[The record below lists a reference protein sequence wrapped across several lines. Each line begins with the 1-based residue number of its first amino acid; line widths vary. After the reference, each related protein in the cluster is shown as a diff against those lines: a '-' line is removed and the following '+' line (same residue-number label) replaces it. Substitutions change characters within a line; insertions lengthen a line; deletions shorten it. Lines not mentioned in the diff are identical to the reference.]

1 MKKCKKGITLILVAA
16 MMMSQT
22 VYGQEISPTTS
33 GVFES
38 VADNQSAEETMEVDA
53 DGEDVAEETEISE
66 KIITEAV
73 ETEEKLATENETFV
87 DGGLT
92 YQVNDDGE
100 SCTVVS
106 YDNSVDKDLIVP
118 DSVNGLAV
126 TGVAEKAF
134 YNCTKLE
141 SIQLPTGIK
150 KIQAHTFEGCENLE
164 NLVIPGNVESISD
177 YAFYNCK
184 GLVSVVFS
192 EGVRYIYSYAFGNC
206 GSLRIVGLPKSIS
219 SIWDDAFKGCSDIEV
234 SYDGFEKNKE
244 EINLVDET
252 LKNATWYCRTSD
264 GGSCGENL
272 KWSITDD
279 GVLKIYGSGKMTD
292 YSSLN
297 QSPPWYDYHYD
308 VTTIE
313 IAEGVAYL
321 SRNSFQDMSFVK
333 KIYFN
338 TDMMKNEQA
347 HQVFSITSSK
357 DCELIIGDS
366 VTKIAPHLFERAI
379 GIKKITFDNPQK
391 CTEIGEYAFADCYNV
406 EELVMPEGVTSIGAH
421 AFDGCSA
428 ITKLTIPSGTAAI
441 GDYAFDN
448 CTELLLLFETKVLPS
463 ELGDHWSGD
472 AAVCVDPVRFGT
484 TDYGQE
490 YWVDKDNTVHV
501 WKYKGEAKEVIIPSQ
516 IEGMP
521 VVKIEPNSFSGQS
534 ITSVTIPETITEIGR
549 SAFAACVKL
558 EEIHYNAVS
567 LKDLEKTNFAFYRVG
582 RNSEVNVIFGARVE
596 RIPANLFVP
605 YDDSGN
611 WGRYD
616 KEDCT
621 PALKSVTFEENSVC
635 KSIGQKAFGYC
646 ETLEKIVIP
655 ESIVEFGKDA
665 FYVCTGL
672 ETAGP
677 AGGGYNYEFEWTE
690 EIPDYAFSDYVI
702 SYAGK
707 ELNSITLPDT
717 IQRIGAHAFEET
729 YTTDLT
735 LPESVTEIGEYAFAN
750 CRNFNVAL
758 PDGISEIGEGAFYN
772 SENIDIQF
780 PASLTVI
787 KDKVYGKHSGSSIEI
802 PENIKSIGD
811 ESFGNFSE
819 ITISKNLTH
828 IGKTFTSGL
837 RTIHYNGTEK
847 DREKMT
853 YPSSWDKVEWNYS
866 EEHDD
871 EKDYDESVRFFEK
884 WDAET
889 QTAYFG
895 KMDLLGS
902 RVGEESDTSFIND
915 VDKLVGHYVLVETK
929 KRDDNLVDSDTL
941 ISIRPVDSK
950 IGIVESVDSN
960 KIVIGDETYSSS
972 EGLDDFVDYEGEEV
986 LYHVCEG
993 KLKEI
998 EILQTGTGELTYWNT
1013 DNRKIKI
1020 KSEGYLSSLADAET
1034 IKFLGK
1040 TKFTNVSVQY
1050 TYDDLGFIYH
1060 VSDYVPSGE
1069 VSYYDT
1075 YVPPTKEESILL
1087 KYAAEWNKAYDNYVQ
1102 ALKDAFDKMAGMDEE
1117 KKEAIITAEAQRMQ
1131 KNDKESSSKYLTGN
1145 LGQYSLYAYK
1155 GLAEFFYDNTSTKM
1169 GVGISDV
1176 SGTFSGA
1183 QLVNNILKACYN
1195 SSKEY
1200 DYDNVKVSISVFTA
1214 GSARFG
1220 DLKYTVYDKNG
1231 KQIEQRTVAVCSTI
1245 EECEA
1250 SIKSYVDEL
1259 KDLATTSAYNVASAV
1274 YTDILG
1280 KPLSTLS
1287 KDYLNK
1293 TAGIIERRL
1302 AVSLSEKFKVAGV
1315 GDIIKDLD
1323 ECYTYYTWI
1332 TKTINQ
1338 GKYDNIVDATKNITS
1353 LEFKDT
1359 TIKDAAAKKA
1369 YSVLKSATNKL
1380 TKKCEGYIA
1389 GTVTGDSKC
1398 AFKVKFKC
1406 PVNVEVYN
1414 SDGEKI
1420 GYVDETDVWYTDDLE
1435 ITDLGGAKEVCIL
1448 NGDLPTFKVTS
1459 YDYGKLDCT
1468 IEEYNE
1474 NYEPVSRLNYYDIDL
1489 NTQSEFEIV
1498 MKNDLASNKENLA
1511 ITSDGNEIYADEC
1524 VSVDDKAGV
1533 EVICT
1538 PTTDDGSE
1546 GGEISGAG
1554 MYIRGDEVVLS
1565 ANTYEGYYFTG
1576 WYQGEELLSVDSSYE
1591 FTAREDADI
1600 EARFIHDEFI
1610 YIQAEA
1616 EDGGYVIGSGRYLIG
1631 EKAVLTAVPDENA
1644 IFMGWYNGDEKV
1656 SDDAEYEFDVSEDI
1670 TLTAHFKPQET
1681 LEKVELIKAADTGKA
1696 EIEVSWKAVE
1706 GAEGYRIYRKFT
1718 GGNWKQLAEV
1728 EADQLSYVDSS
1739 GVTGKLYSYTVQA
1752 FKMADGKEIAGEYD
1766 KTGVSATKLPAAV
1779 VLKEAKSNEKDGIDI
1794 SWNKVSNADGY
1805 RVYRKE
1811 NGGSWARIAD
1821 IESNTKVMYTDKT
1834 ANTGRTYYY
1843 TVRAYKVYE
1852 GNAVLGG
1859 YDNHGVTAVF
1869 KDTIKTL
1876 ETVVLDK
1883 TADSGKGSIIV
1894 SWKAVNGAEG
1904 YRIYKK
1910 FAGSSWQRVT
1920 NVTAD
1925 QLSYDDGSGVTGKT
1939 YIYTVR
1945 AFKHVDG
1952 KEVLGGFDSK
1962 GLTATKLPAKV
1973 TLREAKDNGKG
1984 GITVSW
1990 NKVSTATGYR
2000 VYRKEAGGS
2009 WKGLGNVASNATT
2022 TYTDQNVTAGKSYV
2036 YTIRAYKEYEGKSYF
2051 GDYDKTGKT
2060 AVVTS
2065 LQEIVKLL
2073 AATAE
2078 SGRKI
2083 TVTWKKAGNC
2093 DGYILY
2099 RKSGSGSWSRLT
2111 KITDKNVSSY
2121 TDGSGT
2127 AGTTYTY
2134 TVRAYKTINGKEA
2147 MGGFDS
2153 KGVSA
2158 KCKN

>member
-1 MKKCKKGITLILVAA
+1 MKKCRKGIALILVAA

-22 VYGQEISPTTS
+22 VYGQEISQTASETAETIEESQLVSEIETDAEETVEEITETVDSEEDETISESQSEADIWETETEDSKLEELVEGDFLYTVSSNEAKITGYTGEDSKVEIPSVIDSYPVTEICDYAFDGCESLEELVIPESVKKIGVYIIRNTGVRSITIPKSVVDTNHDMDSGKCDGPMSGAENLKEVIFEEGMEYLPAYILASDSYTS
-33 GVFES
+33 GV
-38 VADNQSAEETMEVDA
+38 
-53 DGEDVAEETEISE
+53 E
-66 KIITEAV
+66 KVQI
-73 ETEEKLATENETFV
+73 
-87 DGGLT
+87 
-92 YQVNDDGE
+92 
-100 SCTVVS
+100 
-106 YDNSVDKDLIVP
+106 P
-118 DSVNGLAV
+118 DSVTEIKNYAFAGCVGLTEINFPENLKIIGRNV
-126 TGVAEKAF
+126 FYGCTGINEITIPASVREMGDNIF
-134 YNCTKLE
+134 TNCTGLE
-141 SIQLPTGIK
+141 NVVIENGVTSIGGWAFQGCRSLV
-150 KIQAHTFEGCENLE
+150 KINIPDSVTSMSMLTFEGCSSLTTVTIPDSVKSMHFDALFAGCTNLT
-164 NLVIPGNVESISD
+164 NV
-177 YAFYNCK
+177 K
-184 GLVSVVFS
+184 
-192 EGVRYIYSYAFGNC
+192 
-206 GSLRIVGLPKSIS
+206 LPKNVRSTGSGGSAFLNCTSLCSVELPIGLTSIPHDMFYGCTNLKSVSIPDGVIEIGS
-219 SIWDDAFKGCSDIEV
+219 SAFRNCSSLTV
-234 SYDGFEKNKE
+234 
-244 EINLVDET
+244 INL
-252 LKNATWYCRTSD
+252 
-264 GGSCGENL
+264 
-272 KWSITDD
+272 
-279 GVLKIYGSGKMTD
+279 
-292 YSSLN
+292 
-297 QSPPWYDYHYD
+297 P
-308 VTTIE
+308 
-313 IAEGVAYL
+313 
-321 SRNSFQDMSFVK
+321 
-333 KIYFN
+333 
-338 TDMMKNEQA
+338 
-347 HQVFSITSSK
+347 
-357 DCELIIGDS
+357 DS
-366 VTKIAPHLFERAI
+366 VTKIDGNGYGYTFSGCSSLISISLPE
-379 GIKKITFDNPQK
+379 GIKKIGSDDFSE
-391 CTEIGEYAFADCYNV
+391 CSS
-406 EELVMPEGVTSIGAH
+406 LVGIDIPKSVTSIGTCAFEKCSSLSSISLPENLTTISSGMLNQCSNLAYVNIPSNVTTVKSSAFSGCSSLKEISIPASVISIEKYAFYDCSSLENIVLPEGITVLSDYLFYNCSSLKELRIPKSVVDIEAYTFQFCNRLTQIDIPEGVEH
-421 AFDGCSA
+421 LGGYAFYGCTGLKNISIPDSVQEIGSGAFDGCTNLREIVLPSGLNS
-428 ITKLTIPSGTAAI
+428 IESSLFYNCSQIEKICIPSG
-441 GDYAFDN
+441 
-448 CTELLLLFETKVLPS
+448 V
-463 ELGDHWSGD
+463 
-472 AAVCVDPVRFGT
+472 
-484 TDYGQE
+484 
-490 YWVDKDNTVHV
+490 
-501 WKYKGEAKEVIIPSQ
+501 
-516 IEGMP
+516 
-521 VVKIEPNSFSGQS
+521 
-534 ITSVTIPETITEIGR
+534 TEIGQ
-549 SAFAACVKL
+549 
-558 EEIHYNAVS
+558 Y
-567 LKDLEKTNFAFYRVG
+567 AFYG
-582 RNSEVNVIFGARVE
+582 CS
-596 RIPANLFVP
+596 NLK
-605 YDDSGN
+605 YL
-611 WGRYD
+611 W
-616 KEDCT
+616 
-621 PALKSVTFEENSVC
+621 
-635 KSIGQKAFGYC
+635 I
-646 ETLEKIVIP
+646 
-655 ESIVEFGKDA
+655 
-665 FYVCTGL
+665 
-672 ETAGP
+672 
-677 AGGGYNYEFEWTE
+677 
-690 EIPDYAFSDYVI
+690 
-702 SYAGK
+702 
-707 ELNSITLPDT
+707 
-717 IQRIGAHAFEET
+717 
-729 YTTDLT
+729 
-735 LPESVTEIGEYAFAN
+735 PESVTKIGRCSVEKCNSLAIYYEGNEEKWKNIKIEYDN
-750 CRNFNVAL
+750 DTLNKLRK
-758 PDGISEIGEGAFYN
+758 EGAIIYN
-772 SENIDIQF
+772 S
-780 PASLTVI
+780 T
-787 KDKVYGKHSGSSIEI
+787 
-802 PENIKSIGD
+802 GD
-811 ESFGNFSE
+811 ESNNA
-819 ITISKNLTH
+819 SKN
-828 IGKTFTSGL
+828 
-837 RTIHYNGTEK
+837 
-847 DREKMT
+847 
-853 YPSSWDKVEWNYS
+853 
-866 EEHDD
+866 
-871 EKDYDESVRFFEK
+871 ESVRFFEK

-986 LYHVCEG
+986 LYHVYEG

-1087 KYAAEWNKAYDNYVQ
+1087 KYAAEWNKAYDNYIQ

-1155 GLAEFFYDNTSTKM
+1155 GLAEFFYENTSTKM

-1293 TAGIIERRL
+1293 TAGIIERRF

-1616 EDGGYVIGSGRYLIG
+1616 EDGGYVIGSGRYLTG

-1670 TLTAHFKPQET
+1670 TLTAHFKQQET

-1706 GAEGYRIYRKFT
+1706 GTEGYRIYRKFT
-1718 GGNWKQLAEV
+1718 GGNWKQLVEV
-1728 EADQLSYVDSS
+1728 EADQLSYVDNS

-1752 FKMADGKEIAGEYD
+1752 FKTADGKEIVGEYD

-1811 NGGSWARIAD
+1811 AGGSWARIAD
-1821 IESNTKVMYTDKT
+1821 IESNTTVRYTDKT
-1834 ANTGRTYYY
+1834 AAAGKAYYY

-1852 GNAVLGG
+1852 GKTVLGG
-1859 YDNHGVTAVF
+1859 YDNQGVTAMF

-1876 ETVVLDK
+1876 ETVELDK
-1883 TADSGKGSIIV
+1883 IADSGKGSIIV

-1939 YIYTVR
+1939 YTYTVR

-1952 KEVLGGFDSK
+1952 KEILGGFDSK

-2022 TYTDQNVTAGKSYV
+2022 TYTDQNVTAGKR
-2036 YTIRAYKEYEGKSYF
+2036 YTYTVRAYKEYEGKSHQ

-2060 AVVTS
+2060 ATVTS
-2065 LQEIVKLL
+2065 LQGTVKLL
-2073 AATAE
+2073 GATAE
-2078 SGRKI
+2078 EGRKI
-2083 TVTWKKAGNC
+2083 TVTWDKAEDC
-2093 DGYILY
+2093 DGYIVY
-2099 RKSGSGSWSRLT
+2099 RKSGSGSWSRLI
-2111 KITDKNVSSY
+2111 KVIDKNANSY

-2134 TVRAYKTINGKEA
+2134 TVRAYKVINGKEA